1 MITKNNVLDQIK
13 LMPNEFTIDELIEK
27 LIIVDKI
34 NLGLKDLEDGKIL
47 SEDEMDKE
55 MQSWFK

>member
-1 MITKNNVLDQIK
+1 MITKKNVLDQIK
-13 LMPNEFTIDELIEK
+13 SLPNEFTIDELIEK

-34 NLGLKDLEDGKIL
+34 NLGLKDLEEGKIL